1 MVKIQQEFVK
11 VDVQHP
17 IQTRR
22 SSQASTRRTMYQYQS
37 ASISMPSRQVLF
49 VYSPHD
55 SPAEVFVTVITHS
68 HSPADSSKQ
77 VPLRRTDCSIR
88 GGIPQN
94 NTVLVPPTRGLPSP
108 MTRVA
113 ITLLDYSC
121 NPERVSFRSLNSR
134 IVTCFGPN
142 HRYQRF
148 CGSL

>member
-1 MVKIQQEFVK
+1 MYFAHTYLVVVKQRITRLHEDFDFDSSLIKLEYVVLFIVKNQQEFVK

-77 VPLRRTDCSIR
+77 VPLRRTDCFIR

-94 NTVLVPPTRGLPSP
+94 ITVLVPPTRGLPSP
-108 MTRVA
+108 MTR
-113 ITLLDYSC
+113 
-121 NPERVSFRSLNSR
+121 PR
-134 IVTCFGPN
+134 
-142 HRYQRF
+142 
-148 CGSL
+148 